1 MSDKTTLPLTDDQ
14 IEHIVERV
22 TERVISNVYT
32 SVGKSVVTKF
42 FWIVGVGA
50 IGLVTYLAS
59 IGHVKVG

>member
-1 MSDKTTLPLTDDQ
+1 MSDKPTLPLTDEQ

-42 FWIVGVGA
+42 FWIIGVEA
-50 IGLVTYLAS
+50 IGLVTYLAG
-59 IGHVKVG
+59 IGQIKVG